1 MKKLHIY
8 VAIAVLAFSFSACN
22 DEWKEELYTQMVSF
36 KARLTSE
43 GVSEVYLRYNKNG
56 EVTYNLPVIVS
67 GSQSNHQDLYVK
79 IEVDSDTLNIYNKEK
94 FQYRTDLYFKQ
105 LPEQFYQLSSPT
117 CFIPQGVNTQN
128 YPIKFK
134 FDNLDLVERYV
145 LPLTIQDDPSYIS
158 NDRKGWRKA
167 LLYIRPFNDFSG
179 KYSSTSMNVYLDGQT
194 TLPLVSSTR
203 TAWVVDERSVFFYA
217 GVFEEKSEARGEYKV
232 VMDFS
237 EPETQPDGT
246 QTGTLNVY
254 APNSEINFELTTP
267 ATYQIREVSDPTRKY
282 LVTRYCT
289 VYLKYKYD
297 DISTVP
303 GKRIRYRADGSMT
316 MARLTNTLIPDED
329 QAIEWEEE

>member
-1 MKKLHIY
+1 MKKIGIY
-8 VAIAVLAFSFSACN
+8 FAIAALALGLGACN
-22 DEWKEELYTQMVSF
+22 DEWKDELYTQMVSF

-67 GSQSNHQDLYVK
+67 GSTSNHQDLYVK
-79 IEVDSDTLNIYNKEK
+79 IEVDPDTLSIYNREK

-117 CFIPQGVNTQN
+117 CFIPQGSHTEN
-128 YPIKFK
+128 YPIKFR
-134 FDNLDLVERYV
+134 FDDLDLVERYV
-145 LPLTIQDDPSYIS
+145 LPLTIKDDPSYIS
-158 NDRKGWRKA
+158 NTRKGWRKA

-179 KYSSTSMNVYLDGQT
+179 NYSATSMNVYLDGQT
-194 TLPLVSSTR
+194 TFPLVSSTR

-217 GVFEEKSEARGEYKV
+217 GVFEEKSEARGAYKI

-237 EPETQPDGT
+237 TPVTQADGT
-246 QTGTLNVY
+246 KTGTLNVY
-254 APNSEINFELTTP
+254 APNSDINFELTAP
-267 ATYQIREVSDPTRKY
+267 ATYQIREVVDPTKKY

-289 VYLKYKYD
+289 VNLKYKYD

-303 GKRIRYRADGSMT
+303 GKKTRYRADGSMT
-316 MARLTNTLIPDED
+316 MARLINTLIPDED
-329 QAIEWEEE
+329 QAIEW